1 MPRRDQRSASEVDLT
16 PLIDVLFNLIIFL
29 VLAASFDRG
38 LVTVDLPRGETAD
51 AAGTSPLTI
60 QVLPEG
66 ELRIEEGPA
75 TPEEAV
81 RRAREAVRAGR
92 TVQIAGDRRTPY
104 GRVAELMERLRAAGV
119 GSVGLLY
126 RGGTP

>member
-1 MPRRDQRSASEVDLT
+1 MPRRDRRSASEVDLT

-66 ELRIEEGPA
+66 ELRIEGGPA
-75 TPEEAV
+75 TPGEAV
-81 RRAREAVRAGR
+81 RRAREAVRALWDALRPGGR
-92 TVQIAGDRRTPY
+92 
-104 GRVAELMERLRAAGV
+104 ELMPLDRYDFSELYGWVNDRFGVSWQINAA
-119 GSVGLLY
+119 
-126 RGGTP
+126 